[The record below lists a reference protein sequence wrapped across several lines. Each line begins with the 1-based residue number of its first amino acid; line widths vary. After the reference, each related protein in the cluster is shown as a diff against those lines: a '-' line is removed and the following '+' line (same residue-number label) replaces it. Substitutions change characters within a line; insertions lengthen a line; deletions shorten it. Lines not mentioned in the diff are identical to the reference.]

1 MLVKSENGVAR
12 AGLSEVMATFA
23 QSPAAIIAKMN
34 FVVLPKREKSAFST
48 SAARAHGTVS

>member
-34 FVVLPKREKSAFST
+34 FVALSIFAFLLVETGVSST
-48 SAARAHGTVS
+48 